1 MSSNIEFAKRLK
13 KEEAEAI
20 QDLII
25 NTQGWCFKYIMKRG
39 GTKEQVK
46 DLMNEMIIRL
56 IQKLRTDNLQLT
68 NINAYYTK
76 MVKNAW
82 LEQKRKKKQA
92 PQVLALDDPDQY
104 LQIVR
109 QMGYQPQ
116 EGDLVDKRILA
127 VRESWQG
134 IKPDCRNLLHQ
145 FYVLEEKLIEIA
157 EKMGYTYNFV
167 RVKKKRCWDAFEEI
181 FFLKLKKLL
190 EDG

>member
-1 MSSNIEFAKRLK
+1 MGFAKRLK
-13 KEEAEAI
+13 NEETEAI

-25 NTQGWCFKYIMKRG
+25 NTQGKCFKYITRRG
-39 GTKEQVK
+39 GTIEEAK
-46 DLMNEMIIRL
+46 DLMNEMMIRL
-56 IQKLRTDNLQLT
+56 IQKLRINNLQLI

-82 LEQKRKKKQA
+82 LEQKRKNKQA

-104 LQIVR
+104 LHIVR
-109 QMGYQPQ
+109 QMGYRPE
-116 EGDLVDKRILA
+116 EGDLIDKRILA
-127 VRESWQG
+127 VRESWQD
-134 IKPDCRNLLHQ
+134 IKPDCRSLLHQ
-145 FYVLEEKLIEIA
+145 YYVLEEKLIGIA

-167 RVKKKRCWDAFEEI
+167 RVKKKRCWDAFEKI